1 MLHMDYKTI
10 KKYWKVLEES
20 GLVKYH
26 GPAAE
31 YGQSWDEAFMK
42 RKKYT
47 MGYYELSKER
57 TQYRIIPRETVDK
70 IISKYQVTELELKL
84 YLFLANL
91 QEKAISFGY
100 SECPFTLKEARELM
114 GYTKQNTTNKK
125 LYLGILWLGKLNLI
139 KYRVE
144 TKKNNNFNEQISY
157 FVIEKVNYYTDGG
170 EAGSLLEDKDG
181 VIPQSIKDN
190 LLNEAPIVNFE

>member
-1 MLHMDYKTI
+1 MITLTSNKKQLKQNSESLPIVSENEKVQKNSMRLYTYLVCLSHFMGRNVPRRFNQTEFNLNQIRTMLHMDYKTI

-20 GLVKYH
+20 DLVKYH

-70 IISKYQVTELELKL
+70 IISKY
-84 YLFLANL
+84 
-91 QEKAISFGY
+91 
-100 SECPFTLKEARELM
+100 
-114 GYTKQNTTNKK
+114 
-125 LYLGILWLGKLNLI
+125 
-139 KYRVE
+139 YRVE

-190 LLNEAPIVNFE
+190 LLNEAPVVNFE

>member
-1 MLHMDYKTI
+1 MDYKTI

-57 TQYRIIPRETVDK
+57 TQYRIIPKETVDK
-70 IISKYQVTELELKL
+70 IISKY
-84 YLFLANL
+84 
-91 QEKAISFGY
+91 
-100 SECPFTLKEARELM
+100 
-114 GYTKQNTTNKK
+114 
-125 LYLGILWLGKLNLI
+125 
-139 KYRVE
+139 
-144 TKKNNNFNEQISY
+144 
-157 FVIEKVNYYTDGG
+157 
-170 EAGSLLEDKDG
+170 
-181 VIPQSIKDN
+181 
-190 LLNEAPIVNFE
+190 